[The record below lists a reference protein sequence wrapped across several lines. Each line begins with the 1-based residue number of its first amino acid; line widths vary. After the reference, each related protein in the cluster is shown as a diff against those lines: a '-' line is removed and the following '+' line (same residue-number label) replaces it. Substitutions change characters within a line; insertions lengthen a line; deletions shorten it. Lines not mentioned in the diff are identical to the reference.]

1 MFCPQC
7 KTEYVEGIR
16 QCADCRIPLVHRLPV
31 SPLKAAATIDPHA
44 GLIAVL
50 ETGDSYEFLTAA
62 EALREAG
69 IPFTGQEE
77 FTGEFRAH
85 KVAQAPYLWTL
96 LVPEGRED
104 EARQVLD
111 GERVCGPAA
120 VHLMIPDN
128 TPRECNSKEKLLLLA
143 VLLALFCGMVLLLK
157 R

>member
-44 GLIAVL
+44 SMVAIL

-62 EALREAG
+62 EALRETG

-96 LVPEGRED
+96 LVPEDRED
-104 EARQVLD
+104 EARHVLD

-120 VHLMIPDN
+120 MHLMMPDN
-128 TPRECNSKEKLLLLA
+128 HPPTYSTRGKLLLLA
-143 VLLALFCGMVLLLK
+143 VLLVFFCGMMLLLK